1 MTSASSH
8 SAKNLFCDS
17 KHRLAD
23 RVNVNVNNIASVGR
37 QIVRGSKSN
46 DVSVVSC
53 FTGGTRPL
61 FYVIVCLPI
70 TGGFY

>member
-8 SAKNLFCDS
+8 SAKNLFSDS

-46 DVSVVSC
+46 DVS
-53 FTGGTRPL
+53 
-61 FYVIVCLPI
+61 IVKEL
-70 TGGFY
+70 

>member
-46 DVSVVSC
+46 DVSIRTDLSWVFNVV
-53 FTGGTRPL
+53 PL
-61 FYVIVCLPI
+61 SAP
-70 TGGFY
+70 